1 MILPGWPR
9 LVLLTTK
16 YKAIPHMTTEQVTL
30 CGRIKRLGY
39 SRGNQVELYGER
51 FDLISDPF
59 CVGDNSVL
67 VDALEQRSGCT
78 RRVRIPLNIV
88 RAAEEQDRAA

>member
-1 MILPGWPR
+1 
-9 LVLLTTK
+9 
-16 YKAIPHMTTEQVTL
+16 MTTEQVTL

-39 SRGNQVELYGER
+39 SRGNQVQLYGER

-59 CVGDNSVL
+59 CVGDNSVR
-67 VDALEQRSGCT
+67 VDALEQRSGRT

-88 RAAEEQDRAA
+88 RAVEEHDRAA

>member
-1 MILPGWPR
+1 
-9 LVLLTTK
+9 
-16 YKAIPHMTTEQVTL
+16 MTTEQVTL

-39 SRGNQVELYGER
+39 SRGNQVQLYGER

-59 CVGDNSVL
+59 CVGDNSVR
-67 VDALEQRSGCT
+67 VDALEQRSGRT

-88 RAAEEQDRAA
+88 RAAEEHDRAA